1 MRKEINNETGE
12 WKISFSK
19 KELKK
24 IKYIGIGI
32 GVFLFLLL
40 SAAVY
45 SIYMMTSLRA
55 ENQLY
60 RNQMKLA
67 QERMESLIKKSE
79 TVEKLSSEV
88 QSLVHGN
95 TNQSENGIP
104 VSNKGQGG
112 ATTVPDKA
120 ENISSTTITPVSNPG
135 QLLMEMVELDTK
147 LDKQIKAIVR
157 LRSVIISQFTGD
169 TTIFSSGSSL
179 PSIWPVQGEISSG
192 FGFRQSPGGIG
203 TIYHEGL
210 DIAASYGDQVKA
222 TANGK
227 VTQAGWAWQWD

>member
-79 TVEKLSSEV
+79 TVEKLS
-88 QSLVHGN
+88 
-95 TNQSENGIP
+95 
-104 VSNKGQGG
+104 
-112 ATTVPDKA
+112 
-120 ENISSTTITPVSNPG
+120 
-135 QLLMEMVELDTK
+135 
-147 LDKQIKAIVR
+147 
-157 LRSVIISQFTGD
+157 
-169 TTIFSSGSSL
+169 
-179 PSIWPVQGEISSG
+179 
-192 FGFRQSPGGIG
+192 
-203 TIYHEGL
+203 
-210 DIAASYGDQVKA
+210 
-222 TANGK
+222 
-227 VTQAGWAWQWD
+227 

>member
-1 MRKEINNETGE
+1 MED
-12 WKISFSK
+12 FLFK
-19 KELKK
+19 KRIKK

-104 VSNKGQGG
+104 VSNKGQG
-112 ATTVPDKA
+112 V
-120 ENISSTTITPVSNPG
+120 
-135 QLLMEMVELDTK
+135 LLQCLI
-147 LDKQIKAIVR
+147 KQKI
-157 LRSVIISQFTGD
+157 
-169 TTIFSSGSSL
+169 
-179 PSIWPVQGEISSG
+179 
-192 FGFRQSPGGIG
+192 
-203 TIYHEGL
+203 
-210 DIAASYGDQVKA
+210 
-222 TANGK
+222 
-227 VTQAGWAWQWD
+227 